1 MADKQVKKTH
11 SFRCSPSLWEMVKQ
25 TAKEQDRQTTEII
38 TDAISKYVGKY
49 VREDTNLSEQQ
60 MLELLSKVDNLNKE
74 LVNVEKVI
82 KDNKKLKGKK

>member
-1 MADKQVKKTH
+1 
-11 SFRCSPSLWEMVKQ
+11 MVQQ
-25 TAKEQDRQTTEII
+25 TAKEQDRKTTEII

-49 VREDTNLSEQQ
+49 VREDTNLSEKQ

-82 KDNKKLKGKK
+82 KENKKLKVKK

>member
-1 MADKQVKKTH
+1 
-11 SFRCSPSLWEMVKQ
+11 MVQQ
-25 TAKEQDRQTTEII
+25 TAKEQDRKTTEII

-49 VREDTNLSEQQ
+49 VREDTNLSEKQ

-74 LVNVEKVI
+74 LENVEKVI

>member
-1 MADKQVKKTH
+1 
-11 SFRCSPSLWEMVKQ
+11 
-25 TAKEQDRQTTEII
+25 
-38 TDAISKYVGKY
+38 
-49 VREDTNLSEQQ
+49 